1 MTRESAQRLIDAE
14 LGRRARASPMM
25 SAVGISVHMM
35 STGNGGFRGL
45 LASARRSRWAAAAVV
60 LGSAAVALAVIDAV
74 LTVAVVNDHLHMQWG
89 TPFDAFAAV
98 GTVGA
103 LAVALW
109 VFFHSERVRRSDERS
124 EQAELITGWLIRHV
138 TSVYE
143 KNRFKKSDEPEEED
157 EVHHYIEVALS
168 NASDVVV
175 YDVLVVVTGQPV
187 EPFQGRSDGRRV
199 DTKAHAFVADTDR
212 LARLRLAVL
221 RNGQWK
227 ILVDLAHSSVM
238 ATDLDVFFRDHRG
251 VYWRRSMRGGLTP
264 LPISTAQA
272 AADPDAVVR
281 AAEKDLGYSETPFLT
296 TDIAYLRPI
305 DDEPR

>member
-1 MTRESAQRLIDAE
+1 MPAA
-14 LGRRARASPMM
+14 
-25 SAVGISVHMM
+25 GISVHVM
-35 STGNGGFRGL
+35 STGHGGFRGW
-45 LASARRSRWAAAAVV
+45 LASAGRSRWAAVAVV
-60 LGSAAVALAVIDAV
+60 LGSAAIALAVIDAV

-143 KNRFKKSDEPEEED
+143 KNLFKKRDEPKEED

-175 YDVLVVVTGQPV
+175 YDVLVVVTCQPV
-187 EPFQGRSDGRRV
+187 EPFQGRGDGRRRV
-199 DTKAHAFVADTDR
+199 DTKAHAFVANTDR

-251 VYWRRSMRGGLTP
+251 VYWRRSIRGDLTA
-264 LPISTAQA
+264 LTISTAQA

-281 AAEKDLGYSETPFLT
+281 AAEKELGHSQTPVLT
-296 TDIAYLRPI
+296 TDIARLRPI
-305 DDEPR
+305 DD